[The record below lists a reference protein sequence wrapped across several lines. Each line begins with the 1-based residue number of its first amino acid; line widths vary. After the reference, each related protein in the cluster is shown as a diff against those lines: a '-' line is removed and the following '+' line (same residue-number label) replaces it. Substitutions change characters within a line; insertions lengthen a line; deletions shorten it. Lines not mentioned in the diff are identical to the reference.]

1 LRAPGDGVCLQCHAS
16 AKYANASHRHH
27 EKLSGTVSCASCH
40 MPERTYMVI
49 DRRHDHSFRIPRP
62 DLSVKLGTPN
72 ACNDC
77 HRDQSAQW
85 AANTIETWFG
95 PRREGFQTYAP
106 AFHAAWTQ
114 QPDAEKLLS
123 EIVSNSNAP
132 AVARASA
139 LIDLGAYLSP
149 TSIGLAQQGL
159 ADSDPMV
166 RMAALDTLGRVPP
179 NQLWPLVAPLLS
191 DPIQGVRIRAVAMLA
206 AVPTANQPEADR
218 ARFDSAA
225 AEFVAAQRFN
235 ADRPEARVT
244 LANFLMQR
252 GKTAEAEAEYKA
264 ARRLNP
270 QFAPA
275 AINLADLY
283 RSLGR
288 EDDGVTVL
296 RDALAAA
303 PQDASLHYAI
313 GLTLVRQKKLD
324 DALPEL
330 KRAAELAPDQAHYSY
345 VYAVG
350 LHSAGRIDDAIT
362 VLKDNLA
369 KHPADRESLLA
380 LVSFYRDSGNVASAL
395 EYAQRLAQIA
405 PNDRRIAD
413 LIDSL
418 KRQTESAPR

>member
-1 LRAPGDGVCLQCHAS
+1 
-16 AKYANASHRHH
+16 
-27 EKLSGTVSCASCH
+27 
-40 MPERTYMVI
+40 MVI

-62 DLSVKLGTPN
+62 DLSAKQDTPN

-77 HRDQSAQW
+77 HSDKSAQW
-85 AANTIETWFG
+85 AASAIETWFG

-114 QPDAEKLLS
+114 LPDAEKLLS
-123 EIVSNSNAP
+123 EVASDGNAP

-139 LIDLGAYLSP
+139 LIELAAYLSP
-149 TSIGLAQQGL
+149 ANLNLARQGL

-166 RMAALDTLGRVPP
+166 RMAALDMLGRVPA
-179 NQLWPLVAPLLS
+179 NQLWPIVSPLLS
-191 DPIQGVRIRAVAMLA
+191 DPVQGVRIRAVAMLA
-206 AVPTANQPEADR
+206 AVPSASQPEADR
-218 ARFDSAA
+218 GRFDRAA
-225 AEFVAAQRFN
+225 AEFVAAQRLN

-252 GKTAEAEAEYKA
+252 GQATEAEAEYKA

-288 EDDGVTVL
+288 EDDGVAVL
-296 RDALAAA
+296 RDAVATM
-303 PQDASLHYAI
+303 PQDASLRYAA
-313 GLTLVRQKKLD
+313 GLALVRQKKQD
-324 DALPEL
+324 EALAEL
-330 KRAAELAPDQAHYSY
+330 KRAVELAPDQAHYSY

-350 LHSAGRIDDAIT
+350 LHSAGRIDDAIAA
-362 VLKDNLA
+362 LKDNLT
-369 KHPADRESLLA
+369 KHPMDRESLLA
-380 LVSFYRDSGNVASAL
+380 LVSFYRDSGNIASAL

-413 LIDSL
+413 LVDSL